1 MAIRTISI
9 FQGHYLA
16 LQGGGM
22 WDELSGFSLLEVL
35 TRSHRSDHSI
45 SDPTT
50 VSPRQ
55 AHVPPSA
62 LIFPDRRMSG
72 ICLDG
77 MTIFDEEEDDQ
88 HSSSLDGLLPP
99 MEIDPPL
106 RIEPSHDLHGLG
118 ISGLWSKDGSAP
130 FTGLGL
136 ISVRPSPWRYT
147 PTSANLQSN
156 NGDRSTPSNPHDS
169 SPRYEVYDT
178 NVNVVQAQTQKL
190 ESFVEPDPGSS
201 DAFHAKTETVPLQQ
215 SWKPFDRS
223 HFCRRTSAPP
233 RLVKHFAVPTT
244 SSELKKISPN
254 TQSNEHCRRRSSCS
268 ADVLHRV
275 DPFCPMRPRARV
287 GISLS
292 VLRRSLD
299 TCTEGR
305 HISLTDATEFS
316 TWSLRRQRYYFRL
329 YWVSW

>member
-88 HSSSLDGLLPP
+88 HSSSLDGLLWKLIHLCVSSLL
-99 MEIDPPL
+99 MIYM
-106 RIEPSHDLHGLG
+106 DLG
-118 ISGLWSKDGSAP
+118 
-130 FTGLGL
+130 
-136 ISVRPSPWRYT
+136 
-147 PTSANLQSN
+147 
-156 NGDRSTPSNPHDS
+156 
-169 SPRYEVYDT
+169 
-178 NVNVVQAQTQKL
+178 
-190 ESFVEPDPGSS
+190 
-201 DAFHAKTETVPLQQ
+201 
-215 SWKPFDRS
+215 
-223 HFCRRTSAPP
+223 
-233 RLVKHFAVPTT
+233 
-244 SSELKKISPN
+244 
-254 TQSNEHCRRRSSCS
+254 
-268 ADVLHRV
+268 
-275 DPFCPMRPRARV
+275 
-287 GISLS
+287 
-292 VLRRSLD
+292 SLD
-299 TCTEGR
+299 CGQKTAVHLSR
-305 HISLTDATEFS
+305 V
-316 TWSLRRQRYYFRL
+316 
-329 YWVSW
+329 WV